1 MNIEPK
7 KKIVLKVSKPNKKNN
22 PSIEMTDKMKGD
34 VMMGLQ
40 KRKSKDIAKKFFSN
54 IKNK

>member
-7 KKIVLKVSKPNKKNN
+7 KKTMLKVSKPSKKADV
-22 PSIEMTDKMKGD
+22 SIEMTDKMKGD
-34 VMMGLQ
+34 VIKGIQ
-40 KRKSKDIAKKFFSN
+40 KRKSKEVAKKFFSN

>member
-7 KKIVLKVSKPNKKNN
+7 KKIMLKVSKPSKKADV
-22 PSIEMTDKMKGD
+22 SIEMTDKMKGD
-34 VMMGLQ
+34 VIKGIQ
-40 KRKSKDIAKKFFSN
+40 KRKSKEIAKKFFSN